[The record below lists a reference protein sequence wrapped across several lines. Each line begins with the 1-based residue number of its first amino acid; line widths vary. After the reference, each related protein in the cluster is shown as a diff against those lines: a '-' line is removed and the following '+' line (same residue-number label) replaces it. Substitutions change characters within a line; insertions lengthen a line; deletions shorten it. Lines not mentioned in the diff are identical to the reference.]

1 MLLNRQS
8 LALSVF
14 ICLSGC
20 LFANPVLAAT
30 KKVSSGKVKAEL
42 TYYSSYGKDSSYYTD
57 ISLKITR
64 QGKTLFTTGVA
75 PSFGSPELRVI
86 DLDKDKE
93 PEILVTGKQSASS
106 SGSGSTSI
114 YRYNSKQNKYD
125 ELFVAW
131 CSDKFEIKDID
142 KDGQVEFEAFDC
154 IGAEFTSNSDAVHP
168 ILIWQYR
175 QGKLINATRRF
186 PSSVRNSANDAW
198 QSYLRKK
205 KEGWN
210 VKGALTAYLA
220 CKYLLGEETEG
231 WKQVKQAY
239 QGSDRLTFFKE
250 LRQHLIDKGYAR
262 S

>member
-1 MLLNRQS
+1 MLLNRLS

-20 LFANPVLAAT
+20 FFANPVLAVT
-30 KKVSSGKVKAEL
+30 KKVSSGTVKAEL
-42 TYYSSYGKDSSYYTD
+42 TYSPFEKGSIYY
-57 ISLKITR
+57 INIRLKITR
-64 QGKTLFTTGVA
+64 QGKTLFRTGIA
-75 PSFGSPELRVI
+75 SSYGDPELRVI

-93 PEILVTGKQSASS
+93 PEILVSGKQSASS

-114 YRYNSKQNKYD
+114 YRYNSTKNKYD
-125 ELFVAW
+125 ELLVNW
-131 CSDKFEIKDID
+131 CSDTFEIKDID
-142 KDGQVEFEAFDC
+142 KDGKVEFEALDC

-186 PSSVRNSANDAW
+186 PSRVRNNANAAW

-220 CKYLLGEETEG
+220 CKYLLGEEVEG

-239 QGSDRLTFFKE
+239 QGSDRLTFFQE
-250 LRQHLIDKGYAR
+250 LRQHLINKGYAR